1 MQSCISQFIHPSKPI
16 REKYPNFL
24 KMHKIENLVLTAEA
38 EKTIRRN
45 SGVSNVYTFSHADF
59 EGVEYCATRRYVSL
73 SKKVIEEDLFV
84 SDENKYGNEVLP
96 VSELPLLVEQRLC
109 DVEIW

>member
-16 REKYPNFL
+16 REKYPNCL

-45 SGVSNVYTFSHADF
+45 SGVSNVYTFSHDDF
-59 EGVEYCATRRYVSL
+59 EGVDFCAAQRYVSFP
-73 SKKVIEEDLFV
+73 KEVREEDFFV
-84 SDENKYGNEVLP
+84 SDE
-96 VSELPLLVEQRLC
+96 
-109 DVEIW
+109 